1 MWVRLT
7 LVTLAPILLACTTLT
22 LFILFRTQY
31 ALARVSI
38 LEFVQL
44 RSILQSGDPL
54 GWQILIQEAYSEL
67 LLALGVCV
75 ALALGFALI
84 LARYLSRTFSRFA
97 SSLHRLGRADLSAR
111 AEIPNA
117 PREIVALTQDFNR
130 MVERLE
136 HLERERRFESAAIAH
151 ELRTPITAMRLRVM
165 GLLDGVHDLELAQVR
180 PLNAQLNT
188 LERLAEDLQTL
199 TLHDAGHLSLNPF
212 TLSIPEVLH
221 TLEASFSPLASSKN
235 VQLEVQGDGPLNV
248 RADPRRLQQALGN
261 LVENGLKHAPPGGT
275 VRIEVRQLEGSIEFR
290 VADSGAGVHDH
301 QLERLFDRFYRVDD
315 SRSRS
320 SGGSGLGLAI
330 VRAIASAHGGSAH
343 AERSTLGGLEVSL
356 RFPG

>member
-7 LVTLAPILLACTTLT
+7 LVSLAPILLACASLT

-31 ALARVSI
+31 ALARVG
-38 LEFVQL
+38 LMDFVQL
-44 RSILQSGDPL
+44 QSILRSGNPR
-54 GWQILIQEAYSEL
+54 GWQILIQEAYPEL

-75 ALALGFALI
+75 ALALGFALV

-165 GLLDGVHDLELAQVR
+165 GILDGVHDLEPSQLQ
-180 PLNAQLNT
+180 PLDAQLNT

-199 TLHDAGHLSLNPF
+199 TLHDAGHLSLTPSA
-212 TLSIPEVLH
+212 LSVSEVLDA
-221 TLEASFSPLASSKN
+221 LEASFSPLALSRR
-235 VQLEVQGDGPLNV
+235 VRLEMHDDGHLQV

-261 LVENGLKHAPPGGT
+261 LVENGVKHAPPGGT
-275 VRIEVRQLEGSIEFR
+275 VRVEARSLEGGVEFR
-290 VADSGAGVHDH
+290 VADSGVGVPDD

-330 VRAIASAHGGSAH
+330 VRAIARAHGGSAH
-343 AERSTLGGLEVSL
+343 ASRSDLGGLEVNL

>member
-1 MWVRLT
+1 M
-7 LVTLAPILLACTTLT
+7 
-22 LFILFRTQY
+22 
-31 ALARVSI
+31 
-38 LEFVQL
+38 
-44 RSILQSGDPL
+44 
-54 GWQILIQEAYSEL
+54 
-67 LLALGVCV
+67 
-75 ALALGFALI
+75 
-84 LARYLSRTFSRFA
+84 
-97 SSLHRLGRADLSAR
+97 
-111 AEIPNA
+111 
-117 PREIVALTQDFNR
+117 ALTQDFNR

-165 GLLDGVHDLELAQVR
+165 GILDGVHDLEPAQVQ

-212 TLSIPEVLH
+212 TLSAGEVLD
-221 TLEASFSPLASSKN
+221 TLEASFSPLATSGN
-235 VQLEVQGDGPLNV
+235 VQLEMRGDGRLNV

-261 LVENGLKHAPPGGT
+261 LVENGLKHAAPGGT
-275 VRIEVRQLEGSIEFR
+275 VRIEVWPLEGGVEFR
-290 VADSGAGVHDH
+290 VADSGTGVPDD
-301 QLERLFDRFYRVDD
+301 QLERLFHRFYRVDN

-330 VRAIASAHGGSAH
+330 VRAIADAHGGSAH
-343 AERSTLGGLEVSL
+343 ATHSDLGGLEVRL